1 MKNSIKYIIIAAFL
15 LPIFGC
21 EKFLDLKPSDRSIKV
36 EVDNDTTPVYKTA
49 SEVES
54 GLNGLYADFRNEYF
68 ELDYFV
74 NGDAQSDDAYAGADN
89 PANFQIDDY
98 NIDATNTN
106 VSRDWAYLY
115 GTIGKSNVLINN
127 IDLCPDASLASD
139 RKAEII
145 GEASFI
151 RAFCYFQLVQLWG
164 DVPLQLKEVKTIS
177 AELLPEI
184 YPILFP
190 PRVPQ
195 ADVYAQI
202 IKDLETA
209 LGSVKV
215 NKENKGY
222 VTKGAVNAMLA
233 KVYATIE
240 PHDYSK
246 VLDYCNAVIAGPYSL
261 LPNYDQLWD
270 NSAENQSESIFEIN
284 YEGTSTSGNWGASM
298 FMGMDWKKFNIP
310 SNDLVKAFDNE
321 GDAIRKASSITFK
334 DVTGKWSDIHWPQKQ
349 YPFAYK
355 YRNYTSPSPQN
366 YIFIRLADIL
376 LLKAE
381 ALNELGDVAG
391 AAELV
396 NQIRGRVNLGN
407 TPANDQASMRL
418 AIEKERRLELAFE
431 GHRWY
436 DLKRT
441 GRAIEVINNAKGA
454 NGENLGYQLN
464 QNRLLW
470 PIPQGELD
478 KNTSLTQNTGY

>member
-1 MKNSIKYIIIAAFL
+1 MKNSIKYIIIAAFI
-15 LPIFGC
+15 LPFYGC

-49 SEVES
+49 AEVES

-127 IDLCPDASLASD
+127 IDLCPDASLASE

-151 RAFCYFQLVQLWG
+151 RAFCYFQLTQLWG

-215 NKENKGY
+215 SKENKGY
-222 VTKGAVNAMLA
+222 VTKGAANAMLA

-240 PHDYSK
+240 PRDYSR

-270 NSAENQSESIFEIN
+270 NSAENQAEAIFEIN
-284 YEGTSTSGNWGASM
+284 YEGTSSSGNWGASM
-298 FMGMDWKKFNIP
+298 FIGMDWKKFNIP

-321 GDAIRKASSITFK
+321 GDAIRKASSITFL
-334 DVTGKWSDIHWPQKQ
+334 DVSGKWNDIHWPQKQ
-349 YPFAYK
+349 YPFLYK
-355 YRNYTSPSPQN
+355 YRNNTSPSPQN
-366 YIFIRLADIL
+366 YIFIRLADII

-396 NQIRGRVNLGN
+396 NQIRSRVNLGN

-464 QNRLLW
+464 QNSLLW